1 MLQRSNA
8 VQRDGKRVC
17 LSVVIPVFNEQENV
31 QPVYAQLKEVL
42 EQLGRS
48 YEIIFVDDGSWD
60 DTFHLLRGLHQG
72 DRQVKVVKLRRNFG
86 QTPAMSAGLD
96 LARGDIVVTMDGDLQ
111 NDPSDIPRLLEKLE
125 EGYDVV
131 SGWRARRR
139 DAFLS
144 RILPSKIANWLIGI
158 ITGVRIHDYGCTLK
172 AYRAKVLKNI
182 HLYSE
187 MHRFVPAL
195 ATIAGAKIG
204 EMVVKHH
211 PRIHGRSKYGISR
224 IGKVLLDLIA
234 VKLLIRFSPN
244 PGHWF
249 GIFSAPFWF
258 LGLVLGVWSI
268 NLTFSPDL
276 AHFTIVIPALCFLM
290 FFSAFYLVLLG
301 LLSELVVKTSSYNI
315 ARVRWAMVS

>member
-1 MLQRSNA
+1 MQRSNA
-8 VQRDGKRVC
+8 VQRDGKRAF
-17 LSVVIPVFNEQENV
+17 LSVVIPVFNEQENIR
-31 QPVYAQLKEVL
+31 PVYAQLKEVL

-60 DTFHLLRGLHQG
+60 DTFHLLHDLHQR

-86 QTPAMSAGLD
+86 QTPAMTAGFD
-96 LARGDIVVTMDGDLQ
+96 LARGDIVITMDGDLQ
-111 NDPSDIPRLLEKLE
+111 NDPTDIPWLLEKMA

-131 SGWRARRR
+131 SGWRAHRR
-139 DAFLS
+139 DAFMS

-158 ITGVRIHDYGCTLK
+158 ITRVRIHDYGCTLK
-172 AYRAKVLKNI
+172 AYRTKVLKNI

-187 MHRFVPAL
+187 MHRFVPAM
-195 ATIAGAKIG
+195 ATITGAEIG
-204 EMVVKHH
+204 ELVVKHH

-249 GIFSAPFWF
+249 GTFSAPFWF
-258 LGLVLGVWSI
+258 LGFALGIWSI
-268 NLTFSPDL
+268 KQTLTPGLVNFPI
-276 AHFTIVIPALCFLM
+276 IVPALCFLM

-301 LLSELVVKTSSYNI
+301 LLSELVVKTGSYNI
-315 ARVRWAMVS
+315 AQVMISQGN